1 MKTKLLFLCLSITFI
16 NYAQSPINEFTSA
29 DFSEYAIVTSTIDQS
44 ATGAGLTWNF
54 TSLTDTGSTNDDT
67 IVAPTAGEL
76 ATYPGTTDV
85 FTITTSPSASTS
97 QIFIKDDAGE
107 ISLTGL
113 AQGDI
118 LLNYNTDNALIG
130 TFPLT
135 YGYSNS
141 DAVSGTYDYPSSPTP
156 IDNRT
161 FTGTI
166 DTTVDAH
173 GTLNMNDVG
182 AGATSSNVTRLKT
195 IQNLNISGTI
205 IINPIFPPVPISGT
219 VIITTHNY
227 YKSDGDLVFRTIETN
242 ISVPAA
248 GINDNDIIIES
259 LIDSVLDIE
268 DQNSISYDLNISPNP
283 VENELQINL
292 LNNQVILSIQIF
304 DIQGREVL
312 SQNGNSP
319 SIAVDKLNTGV
330 YYASIMTENGK
341 TTQKF
346 IKK

>member
-1 MKTKLLFLCLSITFI
+1 MKSKLLSLFLFITLVS
-16 NYAQSPINEFTSA
+16 YSQSPINQFTSA
-29 DFSEYAIVTSTIDQS
+29 DFSEYAIVTATIDQS

-54 TSLTDTGSTNDDT
+54 TSLIPSGSTNDDT
-67 IVAPTAGEL
+67 TAAPTAGEL
-76 ATYPGTTDV
+76 TTYPGTTEV
-85 FTITTSPSASTS
+85 FTITTFPLASTS
-97 QIFIKDDAGE
+97 QIFIKDDSGE
-107 ISLTGL
+107 VSLTGL

-118 LLNYNTDNALIG
+118 LLNYITDNALIG

-141 DAVSGTYDYPSSPTP
+141 DAISGTYEYPDAPVAIT
-156 IDNRT
+156 NRT

-166 DTTVDAH
+166 DTEVDAY
-173 GTLNMNDVG
+173 GTLNMNNVG

-195 IQNLNISGTI
+195 VQNLTISGTI
-205 IINPIFPPVPISGT
+205 FGVIPISGT
-219 VIITTHNY
+219 AVITTHNY
-227 YKSDGDLVFRTIETN
+227 YKSDGDLVFRTVETV
-242 ISVPAA
+242 IDVPDA
-248 GINDNDIIIES
+248 GINNETELLIES
-259 LIDSVLDIE
+259 LIDSVLNIE
-268 DQNSISYDLNISPNP
+268 EQNSIADDINISPNP
-283 VENELQINL
+283 VENELQINI
-292 LNNQVILSIQIF
+292 LNNLEIHSIQVF

-330 YYASIMTENGK
+330 YYASIITEKGK